1 MSLHARPGKKKR
13 TAPAA
18 RAEHPFADQLVVVV
32 GYGASGRAAA
42 AALASEGARVRVTES
57 RPEAQVDVSGMPP
70 GVELLADGHHA
81 EHLDDATLVV
91 TSPGVPP
98 SAPIL
103 RWARDRKLPIWS
115 ELELGARLCTVPYL
129 AVTGTN
135 GKTTTVELLAA
146 MLSASGLKAR
156 ACGNVGHPFSL
167 AAREPWD
174 VLAVEASSFQLY
186 HVDRFHPRVSV
197 LLNLAP
203 DHLDW
208 HGTMDAYAAAKG
220 RIFERQRRADTHVG
234 NAADV
239 AAAAVSSQARCRIRW
254 FRDGAPELEET
265 GVRDGHVVVRDGGD
279 DRGGGTTFRIPVEAP
294 GIAEDAAA
302 AVTAALAFGIEPG
315 AVQEG
320 IDSFSPLGHRGEV
333 VAETDRV
340 RFLDDSKATNPHAT
354 LAALAGRRDVVL
366 IAGGLAKGVDLSP
379 LRSAAEAL
387 TAVVAIGQATEELE
401 RVFAGATPVRRATTI
416 EEAVALAFVEAAA
429 GGDVIL
435 APACASQDMFRD
447 YRERGERFAGAARA
461 LVVALAKTDSGDADA

>member
-13 TAPAA
+13 AAPGG
-18 RAEHPFADQLVVVV
+18 EHPFADRLVVVV

-57 RPEAQVDVSGMPP
+57 RPATQVDVSGLPP
-70 GVELLADGHHA
+70 GVELLAGGHHA

-91 TSPGVPP
+91 TSPGVQPE
-98 SAPIL
+98 APIL

-208 HGTMDAYAAAKG
+208 HGSMDAYAAAKA

-234 NAADV
+234 NAADA

-254 FRDGAPELEET
+254 FRDGAPEHEET
-265 GVRDGHVVVRDGGD
+265 GVEDGLVVVRDGDGD
-279 DRGGGTTFRIPVEAP
+279 GRTTFRVPVEAP

-302 AVTAALAFGIEPG
+302 AVTAALAFGVDPS

-320 IDSFSPLGHRGEV
+320 IDSFSPLAHRGEV
-333 VAETDRV
+333 VAETERV
-340 RFLDDSKATNPHAT
+340 RFLDDSKATNPHAA
-354 LAALAGRRDVVL
+354 LAALAGRHDVVL

-379 LRSAAEAL
+379 LRAAADAL
-387 TAVVAIGQATEELE
+387 TAVVAIGEATDELE

-416 EEAVALAFVEAAA
+416 EEAVALAFVEAAG

-447 YRERGERFAGAARA
+447 YRDRGEQFARAARE
-461 LVVALAKTDSGDADA
+461 LGE

>member
-13 TAPAA
+13 SAPAEA
-18 RAEHPFADQLVVVV
+18 HPFADQLVIVV

-42 AALASEGARVRVTES
+42 AALASDGARVRVTES
-57 RPEAQVDVSGMPP
+57 RPAGQLDVSGVPQD
-70 GVELLADGHHA
+70 VELLAGGHHA

-91 TSPGVPP
+91 TSPGVHPD
-98 SAPIL
+98 APIL

-135 GKTTTVELLAA
+135 GKTTTALLLAA

-208 HGTMDAYAAAKG
+208 HGSMDAYAAAKA

-234 NAADV
+234 NAADP
-239 AAAAVSSQARCRIRW
+239 AAAGVSSQARCRIRW
-254 FRDGAPELEET
+254 FRDDAPKPEET
-265 GVRDGHVVVRDGGD
+265 GVESGLVVVRGGD
-279 DRGGGTTFRIPVEAP
+279 AEGDGRTTFRVPVEAP

-302 AVTAALAFGIEPG
+302 AVTAALAFGVDPG

-333 VAETDRV
+333 VAETERV
-340 RFLDDSKATNPHAT
+340 RFLDDSKATNPHAA
-354 LAALAGRRDVVL
+354 LAALAGRQHAVL

-379 LRSAAEAL
+379 LRAAAGAL
-387 TAVVAIGQATEELE
+387 TAVVAIGEATGELE

-416 EEAVALAFVEAAA
+416 EEAVALAFVEAAG

-447 YRERGERFAGAARA
+447 YRDRGDRFAGAARA
-461 LVVALAKTDSGDADA
+461 LVVALAKTDSGDAGA

>member
-13 TAPAA
+13 PSPAG
-18 RAEHPFADQLVVVV
+18 EHPFADRLVVVV

-42 AALASEGARVRVTES
+42 AALSAEGARVRVTES
-57 RPEAQVDVSGMPP
+57 RPEDRVDVSGLPP
-70 GVELLADGHHA
+70 GVELVAGGHHA

-103 RWARDRKLPIWS
+103 RWAADRKLPVWS
-115 ELELGARLCTVPYL
+115 ELELGARLCAVPYL

-174 VLAVEASSFQLY
+174 VLAVEASSFQLF

-208 HGTMDAYAAAKG
+208 HGSMDAYAEAKA
-220 RIFERQRRADTHVG
+220 RIFSRQRRADTHVG
-234 NAADV
+234 NASDP
-239 AAAAVSSQARCRIRW
+239 AAAAISSRARCRLRWIRA
-254 FRDGAPELEET
+254 GAPEPGET
-265 GVRDGHVVVRDGGD
+265 GAEEGLVVVRGGD
-279 DRGGGTTFRIPVEAP
+279 GERATFRVPLDAP

-302 AVTAALAFGIEPG
+302 AVTAAIAFGVDPG
-315 AVQEG
+315 AVQAG
-320 IDSFSPLGHRGEV
+320 IDSFAPLGHRGEV
-333 VAETDRV
+333 VARTEQV
-340 RFLDDSKATNPHAT
+340 RFLDDSKATNPHAA

-379 LRSAAEAL
+379 LRAAADAL
-387 TAVVAIGQATEELE
+387 TAVVAIGEATGELE
-401 RVFAGATPVRRATTI
+401 RVFSGVTPVRRATTI
-416 EEAVALAFVEAAA
+416 EEAVALAFVEAAR

-447 YRERGERFAGAARA
+447 YRERGDRFAGAARA
-461 LVVALAKTDSGDADA
+461 LVTALAKTEPGDADA